1 MRNDR
6 NLMVNF
12 KPGEYMRNMNL
23 QSARQAARKKNK
35 SALNKS
41 RNLRD
46 LLVTSPDALPLS
58 YKRLMGAPATTFLSL
73 RMTTTKYHTI
83 RKTTNLLHKMA
94 SALHRSV
101 LRIQLPFQ
109 KPRWI
114 IYLAH
119 QLYSVYDLLC
129 NIIPTVV
136 KVFKLSIYLC
146 CCWITFINVL
156 QQI

>member
-1 MRNDR
+1 MRNGR

-12 KPGEYMRNMNL
+12 KPGKNMRKMNL
-23 QSARQAARKKNK
+23 QSVRKAARNKNK
-35 SALNKS
+35 SVPNKS
-41 RNLRD
+41 RNLHD
-46 LLVTSPDALPLS
+46 LLVTSPDALPLR
-58 YKRLMGAPATTFLSL
+58 YKRLMGAPATTFLPL
-73 RMTTTKYHTI
+73 RLTTTTI
-83 RKTTNLLHKMA
+83 SSTKKTTNLLYKMVSA
-94 SALHRSV
+94 SHRSV
-101 LRIQLPFQ
+101 ARIQLSFQ
-109 KPRWI
+109 KTRWI

-146 CCWITFINVL
+146 CRWITFINVL